1 MQFLCLIWTEKHG
14 SEREAS
20 QTFAAVF
27 TKCLRGTLK
36 NSQPTAILEKSR
48 GTSPVLTA
56 CPISDALITQIP
68 ADKPATVVEMLY
80 LVSYADKTIIETQ
93 SQVLAVICP
102 AVDQIR
108 KE

>member
-1 MQFLCLIWTEKHG
+1 MLTGNFKEPI
-14 SEREAS
+14 
-20 QTFAAVF
+20 
-27 TKCLRGTLK
+27 
-36 NSQPTAILEKSR
+36 AILEKSS
-48 GTSPVLTA
+48 GTSPVLAA